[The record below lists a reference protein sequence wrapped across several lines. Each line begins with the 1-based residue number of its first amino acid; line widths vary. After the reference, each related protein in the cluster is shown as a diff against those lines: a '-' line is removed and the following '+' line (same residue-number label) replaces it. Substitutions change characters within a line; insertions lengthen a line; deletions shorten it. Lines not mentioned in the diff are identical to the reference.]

1 VTYSLE
7 ALGLVVRELREARTP
22 RLTQQ
27 ELGVQAGYQAG
38 AGVAVS
44 RIESGRSRPSPER
57 LAGLNDALGLFPG
70 EIVTLAMRRTEAL
83 AALTGKS
90 TSTSAS
96 DESLR
101 DRLRRFQQTVAERTE
116 RLSAAVDNFNEAH
129 DTARDDFFLP
139 FVRAADAIS
148 GAPKPPRQNLDDAV
162 PEEGA
167 GTEATA
173 EFRLQFASYGV
184 SQALSGATAGAAVG
198 GAAGAATAYAAFTA
212 AVTWGSA
219 STGVAISG
227 LSGVAASN
235 AALALLGGGS
245 LAAGG
250 AGVVGG
256 AALLTGL
263 VAGPAVLLALGGVV
277 WAARRNRQ
285 QQVELKAK
293 LEEAETQLDAQAR
306 GVQAF
311 TEIVS
316 RAAEVLKY
324 IAVHGAHARARWS
337 RRLEDPTRWGD
348 LSDAQQEQYDDFVQ
362 LCAAQLA
369 VATLDVQRLLVLRGE
384 ELDEEIGLMDQILQ
398 KGDHLVRTRA

>member
-1 VTYSLE
+1 
-7 ALGLVVRELREARTP
+7 
-22 RLTQQ
+22 
-27 ELGVQAGYQAG
+27 
-38 AGVAVS
+38 
-44 RIESGRSRPSPER
+44 
-57 LAGLNDALGLFPG
+57 
-70 EIVTLAMRRTEAL
+70 
-83 AALTGKS
+83 
-90 TSTSAS
+90 
-96 DESLR
+96 
-101 DRLRRFQQTVAERTE
+101 
-116 RLSAAVDNFNEAH
+116 
-129 DTARDDFFLP
+129 
-139 FVRAADAIS
+139 
-148 GAPKPPRQNLDDAV
+148 
-162 PEEGA
+162 
-167 GTEATA
+167 
-173 EFRLQFASYGV
+173 
-184 SQALSGATAGAAVG
+184 
-198 GAAGAATAYAAFTA
+198 
-212 AVTWGSA
+212 
-219 STGVAISG
+219 
-227 LSGVAASN
+227 
-235 AALALLGGGS
+235 
-245 LAAGG
+245 
-250 AGVVGG
+250 
-256 AALLTGL
+256 
-263 VAGPAVLLALGGVV
+263 V